1 MDLKSNE
8 SSGKDIFITMPNRK
22 IGYRALKLSVYI
34 KFWTLYKGFC
44 EICASP
50 QWIEIYLKLLLF
62 VQKHVQSIF
71 VFIAGI
77 CIYEFLYL
85 NII

>member
-1 MDLKSNE
+1 
-8 SSGKDIFITMPNRK
+8 MPNRK
-22 IGYRALKLSVYI
+22 ILYRALKLSVYI
-34 KFWTLYKGFC
+34 KFWTLYKGKCLRFC

-50 QWIEIYLKLLLF
+50 QWTEIYLKLLLF